1 MKSDSNIMKMENKL
15 KKLLKNNNIEYINDE
30 LNKIVDNSTDEEL
43 EAIEEP
49 LDKVENYL
57 LDLIFK
63 ELSTSMLND
72 IITFIE
78 KEENDKIE
86 NIIKVI
92 YQRFSN
98 SVGFL
103 DDDYKKML
111 GVFYYS
117 FIAYGLENKLLPNSY
132 TLPKNLISHN
142 PNIQDMGLNTN
153 DNYEMLLLG
162 LYFYFESFKEFQTDE
177 IIVKENNLVIIDDKE
192 YIYYEIA

>member
-1 MKSDSNIMKMENKL
+1 MEERNIL
-15 KKLLKNNNIEYINDE
+15 DE
-30 LNKIVDNSTDEEL
+30 II
-43 EAIEEP
+43 AYIEE
-49 LDKVENYL
+49 K
-57 LDLIFK
+57 
-63 ELSTSMLND
+63 
-72 IITFIE
+72 
-78 KEENDKIE
+78 ENDTIE

-92 YQRFSN
+92 YKRFRQ

-117 FIAYGLENKLLPNSY
+117 FIAYGLENELLSNSY
-132 TLPKNLISHN
+132 TLPKNLISYN
-142 PNIQDMGLNTN
+142 PNIQNIGLNIN

-177 IIVKENNLVIIDDKE
+177 IIVEENNLVVIDDKE